1 MLRRLLVLIAVLPSL
16 VMAEESLV
24 ERAVKLRPMGAERQA
39 KNPALTALELY
50 QFPTFRDLLPQLE
63 QDVHSKSN
71 FEALLKWY
79 LISED
84 LGALEQWA
92 PKSAY
97 PELAKGELAFSV
109 LNFPEAEA
117 HFKAGLESRDA
128 TAQRLGK
135 IGLAKALHKQQKY
148 QEALDVLSSAWNSE
162 QLSDEVL
169 FQAALCK
176 VYLGETSEAIDLA
189 EECLRWNPSHE
200 MGHYYLGNG
209 YARKNYTELEAA
221 NASLRCDSTGV
232 VCVRDLV
239 IRGAA
244 EWGQGKYESALEYF
258 SAALEHVPDYGRAQN
273 GVAKCLEQIRLR
285 ENVYRQA
292 DLAAFDAKSIPK
304 VPLIEQ
310 YILNWDSLSDRH
322 KKQVAISVEPWKD
335 YVPVLVACGSHH
347 YIKPLHEKLSEVPGL
362 ETMADQRIIYD
373 SRLWDDVRGC
383 GGYTTVTGIEDV
395 ERSIYNKYNT
405 VLHELTH
412 QVHGIFPPEDQLK
425 IEDLYREASEKDA
438 AGEEIFVSR
447 YQGSSVWEY
456 FAEGMNSYYSPRR
469 NEYDT
474 REITKERLFAL
485 DPNLVKTLEYYMT
498 APNLEACYPVGFV
511 NAAFNEVEQ
520 GNLPR
525 AMEFAKRAE
534 ARDPQS
540 EVVLATLSQLSS
552 YENADS
558 VAVSY
563 AKQLVARYPEKS
575 ASYRQLAYAKLFT
588 DGDFATAVD
597 FLNDGLT
604 KTSGSEQT
612 QLLRE
617 FAGLQV
623 ASGKF
628 AEAVVNYRD
637 VLAEQSTD
645 DTALRGFAEALFWAG
660 DLQKADSVYQVA
672 LLRRSGV
679 TDLRLEYA
687 RSLMLTG
694 RFADAR
700 VQIDESE
707 LLKPGD
713 GRVAVHRAWLAADAG
728 DTVAARALAM
738 QAVKQY
744 PDDALVQAISANIL
758 APTARPALINNVRYS
773 VPTWVYNKSESSY
786 EARNYWDAPALR
798 LLENGLKLSSK

>member
-1 MLRRLLVLIAVLPSL
+1 MLRSLLLLLAVLPSL

-24 ERAVKLRPMGAERQA
+24 ERAAKLRPMGAERQA
-39 KNPALTALELY
+39 KNPALAALELY
-50 QFPTFRDLLPQLE
+50 QFPVFRDLLPQLD
-63 QDVHSKSN
+63 QDAHSKSS

-79 LISED
+79 LVTED
-84 LGALEQWA
+84 LSALEQWA
-92 PKSAY
+92 SKSAY
-97 PELAKGELAFSV
+97 PELAKGELALSV
-109 LNFPEAEA
+109 LNFPKAEA
-117 HFKAGLESRDA
+117 HFKASLESRDA

-135 IGLAKALHKQQKY
+135 IGLSKVLQKQQKDR
-148 QEALDVLSSAWNSE
+148 EALEVLVTAWNQE

-169 FQAALCK
+169 FQAAMCK
-176 VYLGETSEAIDLA
+176 IRLGETSEAIDLVD
-189 EECLRWNPSHE
+189 ECLRWNPSHE

-209 YARKNYTELEAA
+209 YARRNYTELEASNA
-221 NASLRCDSTGV
+221 NLRCDSGF
-232 VCVRDLV
+232 VCARNLV
-239 IRGAA
+239 IHGAA
-244 EWGQGKYESALEYF
+244 EWGQGKYASALEYF
-258 SAALEHVPDYGRAQN
+258 SSALEHVPDYGRAQN
-273 GVAKCLEQIRLR
+273 GVSKCLEQMRLR
-285 ENVYRQA
+285 ENVYRAADQA
-292 DLAAFDAKSIPK
+292 EFDAKSVPK
-304 VPLIEQ
+304 IPLIEQ

-362 ETMADQRIIYD
+362 ETIADQRIVYD

-425 IEDLYREASEKDA
+425 IEDLYREASTKDA
-438 AGEEIFVSR
+438 AGAEIFVSR

-485 DPNLVKTLEYYMT
+485 DPKLVETLEFYMT

-511 NAAFNEVEQ
+511 NAAFNEVEL

-558 VAVSY
+558 MAVGY
-563 AKQLVARYPEKS
+563 AQQLVARYPEKS
-575 ASYRQLAYAKLFT
+575 ASYRQFAYSKLFM
-588 DGDFATAVD
+588 DGDFEAGAEV
-597 FLNDGLT
+597 LSDGLT
-604 KTSGSEQT
+604 KTSGSERT
-612 QLLRE
+612 QLQRE

-645 DTALRGFAEALFWAG
+645 DAALRGYAEALFWAG

-679 TDLRLEYA
+679 ADLRLEYA
-687 RSLMLTG
+687 RQLMLTD
-694 RFADAR
+694 RAADAQI
-700 VQIDESE
+700 QIDESE

-713 GRVAVHRAWLAADAG
+713 GRVAVHRAWLKAAAG
-728 DTVAARALAM
+728 DTTSAKALAM

-744 PDDALVQAISANIL
+744 PDDAIVLAIASNVL
-758 APTARPALINNVRYS
+758 APASRPALIRNVHES
-773 VPTWVYNKSESSY
+773 VPTWVYNKSESSF
-786 EARNYWDAPALR
+786 EARNYWDAPTLR
-798 LLENGLKLSSK
+798 VLENGLKLSSK